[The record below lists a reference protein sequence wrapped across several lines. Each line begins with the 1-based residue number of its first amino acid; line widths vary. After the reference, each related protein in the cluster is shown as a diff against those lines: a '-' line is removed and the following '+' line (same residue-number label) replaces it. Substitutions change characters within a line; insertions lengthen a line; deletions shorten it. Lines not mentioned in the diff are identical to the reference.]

1 MTGFTRRRFVGAL
14 AALSPLVATQVRAE
28 HDQTLKIIVGVPPGG
43 TTDMMA
49 RLMGKELGEELK
61 APLIVENR
69 AGASGIIGAA
79 FVANAAPDGQVLLMS
94 ASSHATAPFLYKK
107 MPYDTE
113 KDLVPVG
120 LVASTPYVLA
130 VHPSLG
136 VSTLA
141 HLLDLLKKHPGQY
154 SYASSGSGTAQHLAG
169 EMLKRVTGVQM
180 THVPYKGSGAALPD
194 VLAGRVPILF
204 ENVAIMTPYIKS
216 GAMRAIA
223 VTSTTRVAAMPQ
235 VPTMEQAG
243 LHDFEVIGWFGL
255 WAPAGTPAEA
265 IGKLNAAINKVLQKP
280 SIVRRFA
287 DVGAEPMGGSPE
299 KQARWLHSE
308 EVKWG
313 GLIRA
318 TGITL

>member
-1 MTGFTRRRFVGAL
+1 VGAL
-14 AALSPLVATQVRAE
+14 AALSPLIATQVRAE
-28 HDQTLKIIVGVPPGG
+28 RDQTLKIIVGVPPGG

-49 RLMGKELGEELK
+49 RLIGKELGDDMK
-61 APLIVENR
+61 VSSIVENR

-79 FVANAAPDGQVLLMS
+79 SVANAAPDGQTLLTS

-113 KDLVPVG
+113 KDLVAVA

-130 VHPSLG
+130 VHPKLG
-136 VSTLA
+136 VSTLPE
-141 HLLDLLKKHPGQY
+141 LLDLLKKHPGEY
-154 SYASSGSGTAQHLAG
+154 SYASSGNGTAQHLAG

-180 THVPYKGSGAALPD
+180 THVPYKGSGAVLPD

-204 ENVAIMTPYIKS
+204 ENVAVMTPHIKS

-223 VTSTTRVAAMPQ
+223 VTSAVRVAGLPQ
-235 VPTMEQAG
+235 GPTLEQAG
-243 LHDFEVIGWFGL
+243 LRDFEVIGWFAL
-255 WAPAGTPAEA
+255 WAPAGTPADA
-265 IGKLNAAINKVLQKP
+265 VGKLNAAVNKVLQKP
-280 SIVRRFA
+280 SVVKRLA

-299 KQARWLHSE
+299 KQTQWLHSE
-308 EVKWG
+308 QVKWG
-313 GLIRA
+313 GLIRE